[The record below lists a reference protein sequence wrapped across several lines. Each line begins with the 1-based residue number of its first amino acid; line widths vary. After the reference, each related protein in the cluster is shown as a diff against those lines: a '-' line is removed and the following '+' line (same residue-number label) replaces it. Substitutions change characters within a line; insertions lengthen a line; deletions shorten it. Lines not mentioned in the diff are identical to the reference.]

1 MTDLFSERCG
11 DLLTGSYDCVDRI
24 VLNAYFSLGHSPGG
38 FRVWWR
44 RWHSDGDQRLDNAHL
59 MRLAGRFARRV
70 RASAQAHG
78 IPVIDCKAGE
88 RKHQIAERYLAE
100 HKPGPGVFLIL
111 VSRAPATV
119 WKVSR
124 SAAGVICS
132 LEKRREF
139 VNHYSFHIIDP
150 TWGHVTIKI
159 SGHPPFGAQVI
170 LNGHEYVAV
179 AARAA
184 GIGYTKEGNCF
195 TRVSDPERLAQ
206 VADTFSQP
214 GGIGR
219 LSQVIDRWIYSACL
233 CFGLNLDEQQQ
244 SGFVYDYSIYQ
255 VEYSRNLVFASGAVM
270 DRVFNTVIDRTRSRL
285 DVQKVRTLFGS
296 KGRPHRKAGDELSPR
311 QAVVIEKPRWDLT
324 IFKVHFG
331 LLTLKAYT
339 KGERVLRFEA
349 IAHHTK
355 PLGCGRTLDK
365 FAHIT
370 TRLTGMV
377 DRFTSMLDCVNV
389 GFLPDGILDQ
399 LPAPSQLA
407 GTRIGGIDLNRPR
420 VRAALAAALA
430 LAVAPDGFT
439 VAQFTTQVRAMTDQ
453 TPDDY
458 STRQGAYDLR
468 KLRGKQLLTKP
479 GRTRRY
485 HVPGDAARTIAA
497 LLTLRDKVIAPL
509 IAGVR
514 TPRRGRPPQN
524 WTNID
529 RDYET
534 LRRDMQTLFNDL
546 GITTKA
552 TARSTTNCRS
562 RAATL

>member
-1 MTDLFSERCG
+1 MTDLLSERCG

-38 FRVWWR
+38 FRTWWR

-78 IPVIDCKAGE
+78 IPVIDCKADE
-88 RKHQIAERYLAE
+88 RKHQIAEDYLAE
-100 HKPGPGVFLIL
+100 HPPGRAGVFLIL

-119 WKVSR
+119 WKVDR
-124 SAAGVICS
+124 SAAGVICN
-132 LEKRREF
+132 LEKRRQF

-170 LNGHEYVAV
+170 LNGHEYVAC
-179 AARAA
+179 AARSA
-184 GIGYTKEGNCF
+184 GIGFRKEGNCF
-195 TRVSDPERLAQ
+195 TEAGDPERLARI
-206 VADTFSQP
+206 ADTFSQP

-233 CFGLNLDEQQQ
+233 CYGLNLDEQEQ
-244 SGFVYDYSIYQ
+244 SGFRYDYSIYQ
-255 VEYSRNLVFASGAVM
+255 VEYSRNLVFASGALM
-270 DRVFNTVIDRTRSRL
+270 DRLFDTMVDRTRSRL
-285 DVQKVRTLFGS
+285 DVPKVRTLFGS
-296 KGRPHRKAGDELSPR
+296 KGRPHRPGNELSPR
-311 QAVVIEKPRWDLT
+311 QAVVIEKPRWNLT

-365 FAHIT
+365 FPQIT
-370 TRLTGMV
+370 TRLTAMV
-377 DRFTSMLDCVNV
+377 DRFTSLLDCVEL

-399 LPAPSQLA
+399 LPAPSKLA
-407 GTRIGGIDLNRPR
+407 ATRVGGIDLNRPR
-420 VRAALAAALA
+420 ARAALAATLA
-430 LAVAPDGFT
+430 LAVAPAGFT
-439 VAQFTTQVRAMTDQ
+439 VAEFTTKVRAMTGQ
-453 TPDDY
+453 TAEDY

-468 KLRGKQLLTKP
+468 KLRGKQLVVKP

-485 HVPGDAARTIAA
+485 HVPEIAARTITA

-509 IAGVR
+509 VAGIR
-514 TPRRGRPPQN
+514 TPRRGRPPKN
-524 WTNID
+524 WTKID

-534 LRRDMQTLFNDL
+534 LRRELLTLLTRL
-546 GITTKA
+546 GIATKRTA
-552 TARSTTNCRS
+552 TSTTICRS
-562 RAATL
+562 RPATL